1 MSEEEARKRQI
12 EAARATREYAPVMAQ
27 EVSTVS
33 EHTPG
38 PWHVEHDA
46 SIRAS
51 LEGQDV
57 QLAAMSRTSWTTDDP
72 RHYLTKVLRD
82 QTPANAR
89 LIAAAPDLLATLKAI
104 LDVLKPDSL
113 GYLQGDVNLLTCEH
127 MIQAREA
134 IKEAEGA

>member
-27 EVSTVS
+27 EVSMS

-38 PWHVEHDA
+38 PWKSAEYFNGDCLRVIQSGSGA
-46 SIRAS
+46 TIAK
-51 LEGQDV
+51 
-57 QLAAMSRTSWTTDDP
+57 MSKDWPGIDIE
-72 RHYLTKVLRD
+72 
-82 QTPANAR
+82 ANAR
-89 LIAAAPDLLATLKAI
+89 LIAAAPALLAALKAI

-134 IKEAEGA
+134 IKAGKAP

>member
-27 EVSTVS
+27 EVSMS

-38 PWHVEHDA
+38 PWKSAEYFNGDCLRVIQSGSGA
-46 SIRAS
+46 TIAK
-51 LEGQDV
+51 
-57 QLAAMSRTSWTTDDP
+57 MSKDWPGIDIE
-72 RHYLTKVLRD
+72 
-82 QTPANAR
+82 ANAR
-89 LIAAAPDLLATLKAI
+89 LIAAAPALLAALKAI

-127 MIQAREA
+127 MIQACEA
-134 IKEAEGA
+134 IKEARA

>member
-12 EAARATREYAPVMAQ
+12 EAARAAREYAPVMAQ
-27 EVSTVS
+27 EVSMS

-38 PWHVEHDA
+38 PWKSAEYFNGDCLRVIQSGSGA
-46 SIRAS
+46 TIAK
-51 LEGQDV
+51 
-57 QLAAMSRTSWTTDDP
+57 MSKDWPGIDIE
-72 RHYLTKVLRD
+72 
-82 QTPANAR
+82 ANAR
-89 LIAAAPDLLATLKAI
+89 LIAAAPKLLVALKAI

-113 GYLQGDVNLLTCEH
+113 GYFQGDVNLLTCEH

>member
-27 EVSTVS
+27 EVSMS

-38 PWHVEHDA
+38 PWKSAEYFNGDCLRVIQSGSGA
-46 SIRAS
+46 TIAK
-51 LEGQDV
+51 
-57 QLAAMSRTSWTTDDP
+57 MSKDWPGIDIE
-72 RHYLTKVLRD
+72 
-82 QTPANAR
+82 ANAR
-89 LIAAAPDLLATLKAI
+89 LIAAAPALLAALKAI

-113 GYLQGDVNLLTCEH
+113 GYFQGDVNLLTCEH

-134 IKEAEGA
+134 IKAGKAP